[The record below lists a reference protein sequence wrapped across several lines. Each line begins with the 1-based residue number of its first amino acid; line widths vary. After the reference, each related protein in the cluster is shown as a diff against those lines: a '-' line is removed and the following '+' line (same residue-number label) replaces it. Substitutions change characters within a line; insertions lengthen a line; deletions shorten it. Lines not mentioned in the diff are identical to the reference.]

1 MNMTNIIDVEEI
13 GWDTEDYVES
23 YLDGETHQH
32 LVKVASYVT
41 LKGSDGHSAPANSD
55 LMYIGAYEY
64 APGGWIS
71 DHIHTRAE
79 QWYYI
84 LNGNSIM
91 KVGDEEREA
100 GVGTIIFIPHNTVH
114 SYKVVGD
121 EPLRILNVATWY
133 KGEETVTK
141 LALKD

>member
-1 MNMTNIIDVEEI
+1 MNMTNIIDIESI

-32 LVKVASYVT
+32 MVKVASYV
-41 LKGSDGHSAPANSD
+41 KFKDPAAAANSE

-121 EPLRILNVATWY
+121 EPLRILNVAAWF

-141 LALKD
+141 LAPKD

>member
-1 MNMTNIIDVEEI
+1 MTNIIDIESI

-32 LVKVASYVT
+32 MVKVASYVK
-41 LKGSDGHSAPANSD
+41 LKDAEATTSSD

-84 LNGNSIM
+84 IKGRATM

-114 SYKVVGD
+114 SYRVIGD
-121 EPLRILNVATWY
+121 EPLRILNVASWY
-133 KGEETVTK
+133 KDEETVTK
-141 LALKD
+141 LAPKPGE

>member
-1 MNMTNIIDVEEI
+1 MTNIIDIESI

-32 LVKVASYVT
+32 MVKVASYVK
-41 LKGSDGHSAPANSD
+41 LKDSEAAASSD

-71 DHIHTRAE
+71 KHIHTRAE

-84 LNGNSIM
+84 INGRAIM
-91 KVGDEEREA
+91 QVGDEEREA
-100 GVGTIIFIPHNTVH
+100 GVGTIVFIPHNTEH
-114 SYKVVGD
+114 SYSVVGD
-121 EPLRILNVATWY
+121 EPLRILNVASWY
-133 KGEETVTK
+133 KGEDTVTK
-141 LALKD
+141 LAPKTP